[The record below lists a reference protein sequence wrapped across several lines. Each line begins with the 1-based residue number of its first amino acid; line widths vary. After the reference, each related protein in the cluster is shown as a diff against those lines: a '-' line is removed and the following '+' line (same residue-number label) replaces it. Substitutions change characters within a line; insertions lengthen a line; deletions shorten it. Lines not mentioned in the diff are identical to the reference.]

1 MMIDRLG
8 GIDPLNNVQNT
19 HKANKANKAA
29 QPDSISVSAEAK
41 ELSEVYYA
49 MEAAGS
55 APDVR
60 SDRVAEVLQGHGELF
75 GAGDEVREGVAVEGF
90 VRPPG
95 YYLPVAVELF
105 RAAQHGRQ
113 RQLVVLDES
122 F

>member
-60 SDRVAEVLQGHGELF
+60 SERIAEVMEKIKDPNYINKSVVDL
-75 GAGDEVREGVAVEGF
+75 VADRLMDVYG
-90 VRPPG
+90 
-95 YYLPVAVELF
+95 L
-105 RAAQHGRQ
+105 
-113 RQLVVLDES
+113 
-122 F
+122 